1 MGLNR
6 LGLAGLA
13 LCLIAGATRAAAPDA
28 PPSAAERA
36 EIAKAEAL
44 LKSLHPTHGDI
55 KLPGA
60 DATLHLGD
68 RYYFLGPADA
78 KRVLVEGWGNPP
90 DAADGVLGLVFPA
103 GASPLGDTWG
113 AVVTYDNQG
122 YVSDAEA
129 KTTDYGKLLES
140 MRSNEDQ
147 VNDERKKQNI
157 PAIHLVGWAQA
168 PVYDPAH
175 HSLIWARDIQFADQ
189 KIDTLN
195 YDVRELGRRGVLSL
209 NIVYRMPDLASVRT
223 AATDLGA
230 VTGFDP
236 GARYTDYQNGVDKRA
251 AYGVAGLVAAGAGV
265 ALAQKAGLLALL
277 LLFLKKGFVVIIA
290 GGAALFAR
298 IKAAFRKKT
307 V

>member
-1 MGLNR
+1 
-6 LGLAGLA
+6 LA

-103 GASPLGDTWG
+103 GASPL
-113 AVVTYDNQG
+113 
-122 YVSDAEA
+122 SDAEA